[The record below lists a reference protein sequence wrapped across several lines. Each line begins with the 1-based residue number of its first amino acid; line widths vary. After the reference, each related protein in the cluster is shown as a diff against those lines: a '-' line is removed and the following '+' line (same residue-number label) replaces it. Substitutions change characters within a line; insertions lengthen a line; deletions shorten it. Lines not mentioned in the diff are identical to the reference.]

1 MKQLRKHDPL
11 LAQLIAA
18 EELRQQTTITLIAS
32 ENYAPYQIREI
43 EASSLSN
50 KYAEG
55 YPHAR
60 YYAGCELVDQIEEL
74 AISRCKKLFASEHAN
89 VQPHAG
95 SQANTAV
102 YTALLKPGDTLMGMS
117 LSAGGHLTHGHP
129 ASSSGMI
136 YRSVAYG
143 VDPITEQID
152 YDALARQA
160 REQRPQLI
168 IAGASAYS
176 RSIDFKKIGKIAE
189 DINAFFLADIAH
201 IAGLVATGLH
211 ESPVTIADCVTSTTH
226 KTLAGPRG
234 AFILSRAEH
243 AKKIDQAVMPG
254 TQGGPFMQAIA
265 AKAYTFA
272 HAQTESFKQY
282 QIAILANARTL
293 CSALQSLGYRIVSGG
308 TDTHLFIIDLTQ
320 KNISGHQAEVALAQ
334 SGITVSRSM
343 IPYDT
348 RSPRN
353 GSGIRLGTP
362 AVTTRGMGE
371 AEMLLLAEYID
382 TIISKPDSPT
392 LCRETKKNI
401 KLLCQKFPVS
411 LEIKGSQ

>member
-1 MKQLRKHDPL
+1 MKKLLEQDPL
-11 LAQLIAA
+11 LAKLIAA
-18 EELRQQTTITLIAS
+18 EELRQETTITLIAS
-32 ENYAPYQIREI
+32 ENYAPYYIREI

-60 YYAGCELVDQIEEL
+60 YYAGCEIIDQIEEL
-74 AISRCKKLFASEHAN
+74 AISRCKNLFLAEHAN

-95 SQANTAV
+95 SQANAAV

-129 ASSSGMI
+129 VSSSGMI
-136 YRSVAYG
+136 YRSISYG
-143 VDPITEQID
+143 VDPETEQLD

-160 REQRPQLI
+160 DKERPKLI

-176 RSIDFKKIGKIAE
+176 RRIDFKKIGAIAKE
-189 DINAFFLADIAH
+189 VNAFFLADIAH

-211 ESPVTIADCVTSTTH
+211 ESPVTVADCITSTTH

-243 AKKIDQAVMPG
+243 AKKIDRAVMPG
-254 TQGGPFMQAIA
+254 IQGGPFMQAIA

-282 QIAILANARTL
+282 QKTILANAHTL

-308 TDTHLFIIDLTQ
+308 TDTHLFTIDLTK
-320 KNISGHQAEVALAQ
+320 KNMSGLQAEQVLAR
-334 SGITVSRSM
+334 SGINVSRSM
-343 IPYDT
+343 LPYDS
-348 RSPRN
+348 RPPALC
-353 GSGIRLGTP
+353 SGIRLGTP
-362 AVTTRGMGE
+362 AVTARGMQE
-371 AEMLLLAEYID
+371 TEMVLLAEYINALLSNPD
-382 TIISKPDSPT
+382 TSKI
-392 LCRETKKNI
+392 CHQTKRSVQ
-401 KLLCQKFPVS
+401 LLCQKFPLVKRKWT
-411 LEIKGSQ
+411 L